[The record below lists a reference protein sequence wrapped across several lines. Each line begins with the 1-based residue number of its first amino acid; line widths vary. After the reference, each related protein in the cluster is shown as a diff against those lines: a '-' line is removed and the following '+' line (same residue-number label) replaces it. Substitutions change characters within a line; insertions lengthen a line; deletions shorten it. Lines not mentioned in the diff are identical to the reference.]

1 MIHDIKNEM
10 KFALLYFE
18 LTCIGRLAF
27 KIVGFDVFTTI
38 YYAQGGQS
46 MNKKKCDTLPLKE
59 LGRDPV

>member
-10 KFALLYFE
+10 KFTLLYFE

-38 YYAQGGQS
+38 YYTPRG
-46 MNKKKCDTLPLKE
+46 PIKE
-59 LGRDPV
+59 